1 MNDRRGRWGLVAGFA
16 GLATVLSAADAVAQA
31 ATPPVPSVAQQGQ
44 PTREELNPGLRA
56 EAAVRRRPTD
66 LFTAP
71 TSETCTLPAD
81 PALAFTLTGVDVN
94 GTKALSSD
102 ALHNV
107 ASDMIG
113 RQITPADLCQ
123 IRERIAGR
131 LFQKSILARV
141 LIPKQQIAGGRVA
154 FTVVE
159 AQIVSVRYHGNIGP
173 VQGRV
178 ESYLNHLRGLTP
190 FDLDT
195 AQRYL
200 FLANDIPG
208 VHVSAALS
216 HSVSQDA
223 PPGGLDLDIALS
235 RTAIDEIGAVQ
246 NTNSKTLGRWSG
258 IARVDFNSF
267 THFGERT
274 SLIAYSTL
282 ENNAQRV
289 VEVIE
294 QARVGS
300 SGMFAQGSFA
310 YGRSHPG
317 DVLKDLHL
325 VGDSYVGTFEL
336 DDPLVRLK
344 RFKWT
349 AALGIDLISQ
359 STVFPGG
366 GALSDDNLRIVWL
379 RSDTAV
385 QRVFNHDLFGS
396 FITVTADLSVQVR
409 KGVPAL
415 GASGPTSA
423 ALSRIEG
430 RSDAWVLR
438 GIGDAAID
446 AKPLGGGLPF
456 NLSAHFEGQWADR
469 PLLAYEEQAI
479 GNLTVGRGYDPAA
492 ASGDRVVAAEFK
504 AKFGPFAVGKGI
516 GFAPYGFYDI
526 ARVTNLDQGSI
537 DVTLHSVGG
546 GIEARLPYGVRADI
560 AYAKPLDKP
569 FPSAKSVPPARVLVQ
584 LVVVH

>member
-1 MNDRRGRWGLVAGFA
+1 MNSRRSRWGFASGLA
-16 GLATVLSAADAVAQA
+16 GLTVVLGAGSAVAQA
-31 ATPPVPSVAQQGQ
+31 APAAAPTPPQAV
-44 PTREELNPGLRA
+44 PTREQLNPGGRA
-56 EAAVRRRPTD
+56 ETAAHRRPSD

-71 TSETCTLPAD
+71 TSEPCTLPAD
-81 PALAFTLTGVDVN
+81 ASLAFTLTGVDVN

-102 ALHNV
+102 TIHDV

-113 RQITPADLCQ
+113 RQITPADLCH
-123 IRERIAGR
+123 IRDRIAGA

-141 LIPKQQIAGGRVA
+141 LIPKQQITGGRVA
-154 FTVVE
+154 FTVIE

-178 ESYLNHLRGLTP
+178 EAYLNHLRGLAP

-200 FLANDIPG
+200 LLANDIPG

-216 HSVSQDA
+216 HSTSQDS
-223 PPGGLDLDIALS
+223 PPGGLDLDIGLS
-235 RTAIDEIGAVQ
+235 RTPIDEIGAVE

-282 ENNAQRV
+282 ENNAQQV

-294 QARVGS
+294 QARIG
-300 SGMFAQGSFA
+300 GGGIFAQASFA

-317 DVLKDLHL
+317 DILAPLHL
-325 VGDSYVGTFEL
+325 TSNSYVGTLEV
-336 DDPLVRLK
+336 DDPIIRL
-344 RFKWT
+344 RRLKWT
-349 AALGIDLISQ
+349 AAAGVDMISQ
-359 STVFPGG
+359 ATIFPGG

-379 RSDTAV
+379 RSDEAIQHGFGQEV
-385 QRVFNHDLFGS
+385 FGS
-396 FITVTADLSVQVR
+396 FLTANADLSLQVR
-409 KGVPAL
+409 KGLHIL
-415 GASGPTSA
+415 GASATGAP

-430 RSDAWVLR
+430 RSDAWILR
-438 GIGDAAID
+438 AIGDASLD
-446 AKPLGGGLPF
+446 SKPLAAGLPVS
-456 NLSAHFEGQWADR
+456 LSTHVEAQWADR
-469 PLLAYEEQAI
+469 PALAYEEQTI

-492 ASGDRVVAAEFK
+492 TTGDRAVAAEFK
-504 AKFGPFAVGKGI
+504 AKFGPIKLTHGFAL
-516 GFAPYGFYDI
+516 APYGFYDI
-526 ARVTNLDQGSI
+526 ARVISLEQGT
-537 DVTLHSVGG
+537 DPVTLHSFGG
-546 GIEARLPYGVRADI
+546 GVEFHLPFGIRADV

-569 FPSAKSVPPARVLVQ
+569 FPAAQSIPPARVLVQ
-584 LVVVH
+584 IIVVH